1 MKLVANILGVIGALL
16 GWLTLHRVQLP
27 YNEEG
32 RFFDSSEGVV
42 YDTDAIP
49 VLVVITGFVIVA
61 ALGAGFAGSRK
72 LPASL
77 QDAMAGGDG
86 GTRAEAPAFV
96 PGPLQG
102 RPVPAV
108 SHLSRRS
115 AAKTEPPSR
124 SPRPEGPRHHSPG
137 QANPSRR
144 PGSPTSPAAA
154 PCKGARNRPSSLHRP
169 LSIPPSTQ
177 QGSSPIRAHR
187 HPILHSD
194 LWIPA
199 SGFWSLSNH

>member
-102 RPVPAV
+102 RPVAAV
-108 SHLSRRS
+108 SNRPLRHPRIEHAPRRVPPLL
-115 AAKTEPPSR
+115 AA
-124 SPRPEGPRHHSPG
+124 SPRH
-137 QANPSRR
+137 
-144 PGSPTSPAAA
+144 
-154 PCKGARNRPSSLHRP
+154 
-169 LSIPPSTQ
+169 
-177 QGSSPIRAHR
+177 GSSRV
-187 HPILHSD
+187 SQ
-194 LWIPA
+194 
-199 SGFWSLSNH
+199 